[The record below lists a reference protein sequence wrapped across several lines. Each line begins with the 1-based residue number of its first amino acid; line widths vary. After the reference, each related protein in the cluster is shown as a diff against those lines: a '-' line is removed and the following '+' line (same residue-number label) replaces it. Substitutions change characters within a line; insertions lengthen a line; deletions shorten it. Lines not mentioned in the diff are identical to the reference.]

1 MPGEI
6 MGPSG
11 ELNPVTQ
18 INGHSAK
25 LTSKYLRLCPKTN
38 AALSL
43 NEGSLPSFLLV
54 KSSEYRDAL
63 CTRSRE

>member
-6 MGPSG
+6 TGPSG
-11 ELNPVTQ
+11 ELNLVTQ
-18 INGHSAK
+18 INCHSAK

-43 NEGSLPSFLLV
+43 NERSLPSF
-54 KSSEYRDAL
+54 
-63 CTRSRE
+63 